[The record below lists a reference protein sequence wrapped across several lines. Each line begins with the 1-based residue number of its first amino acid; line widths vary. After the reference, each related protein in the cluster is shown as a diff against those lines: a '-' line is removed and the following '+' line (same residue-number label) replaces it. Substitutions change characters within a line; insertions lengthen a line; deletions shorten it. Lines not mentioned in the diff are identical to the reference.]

1 MNGRG
6 CDLGKDMAEGL
17 EEQVEVYAQN
27 VGVD

>member
-1 MNGRG
+1 MEGE

-17 EEQVEVYAQN
+17 EEQIEVYAQN